1 MQTQE
6 ITYHAKLV
14 AKVTDGLDYTTY
26 VFENLEYTDEDY
38 KYFMCVRFP
47 NWNQGSINLEDIGYV
62 TVKYVKGG
70 IDKWYD
76 GHDFVAYKYTN
87 IIFLS
92 FIQEKKKVTIDSIKI
107 D

>member
-14 AKVTDGLDYTTY
+14 AKIADGLGYTNY
-26 VFENLEYTDEDY
+26 VFEDLEYQDYDY

-47 NWNQGSINLEDIGYV
+47 NWNQGSIDLEDIGYV
-62 TVKYVKGG
+62 TVKYVREG
-70 IDKWYD
+70 IDQWYD
-76 GHDFVAYKYTN
+76 GNELVTYKYTN
-87 IIFLS
+87 IIFLK
-92 FIQEKKKVTIDSIKI
+92 FVPEKEKSVIDTIRI

>member
-6 ITYHAKLV
+6 ITYRAKLV
-14 AKVTDGLDYTTY
+14 AKITDGLGYTSY

-76 GHDFVAYKYTN
+76 GREFITYKYTN

-92 FIQEKKKVTIDSIKI
+92 FIQEKKKVTIDSIKV

>member
-6 ITYHAKLV
+6 ITYRAKLV
-14 AKVTDGLDYTTY
+14 AKITDSLGYTSY

-76 GHDFVAYKYTN
+76 GHEFITYKYTN

-92 FIQEKKKVTIDSIKI
+92 FIQEKKKVTINSIKV

>member
-47 NWNQGSINLEDIGYV
+47 NWNQGRINLEDIGYV